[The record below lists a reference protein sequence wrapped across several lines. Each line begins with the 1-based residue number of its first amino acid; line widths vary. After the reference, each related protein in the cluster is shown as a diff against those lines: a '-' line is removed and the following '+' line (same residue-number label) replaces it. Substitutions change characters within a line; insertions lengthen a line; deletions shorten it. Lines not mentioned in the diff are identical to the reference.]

1 MDLSP
6 YISALREDLTT
17 AASAGDENTRRSAA
31 VLAAALEPAARLAI
45 MNALSDLAA
54 EVTASLDG
62 PVVEVR
68 LDGRDVKVVV
78 SGAGPAQEERE
89 PEPQEAPRP
98 MSGDATRITLRLLD
112 ELKSKAEQVAA
123 SQGMSL
129 NTFVAQAV
137 QGAVGGRR
145 GFGGGGRR
153 EWHGGGDNRGQ
164 SSQSSSHS
172 SSQSSTRVRGWVQG

>member
-78 SGAGPAQEERE
+78 SGTGPAQEERE

-123 SQGMSL
+123 AQGMSL

>member
-6 YISALREDLTT
+6 YISALRDDLTT